1 MKKLKLV
8 AIMLVSLFLSSTALA
23 QSNFGVN
30 INGSDVKDFLVEND
44 RVLISNEVVKNSFG
58 YDTAQT
64 DDNFT
69 LNKENTSITFDNKTM
84 TATIGEKYVSL
95 DSPIISKDSKTYL
108 PLRVLSIL
116 DGDTVSWNPETSSVM
131 VTDTA
136 DKAPLDLKIKVLA
149 GPTAISVGKMIENT
163 AFLGN
168 NTNYNVEILNQP
180 KLASASIL
188 SKEADIITVPTNMAA
203 ILYNKKGDY
212 QVGGVMIWGNLYL
225 AGTESINS
233 ISELKGKE
241 IFLTG
246 KGATPD
252 ILLQKTLKDN
262 NIDPQ
267 KDITLTYLATPQ
279 ELASYAISGK
289 ASISV
294 IPEPILTKTMS
305 KNKNIK
311 IIHDFQAAWKKQY
324 KTKVGYPQTVVLV
337 KKDIVKSHP
346 QIVDS
351 FLYEFANNM
360 NEIETD
366 VNTAA
371 ILGEKL
377 EIGLAAGILK
387 TAIPR
392 SNFHYNSG
400 DSVKTEINNY
410 LQALYDF
417 NPAAVGGKLPD
428 EGFIR

>member
-69 LNKENTSITFDNKTM
+69 LTKENTSITFDNKTM

-116 DGDTVSWNPETSSVM
+116 DGDTVSWNPETRSVM

-180 KLASASIL
+180 KLASA
-188 SKEADIITVPTNMAA
+188 V
-203 ILYNKKGDY
+203 YCQKK
-212 QVGGVMIWGNLYL
+212 
-225 AGTESINS
+225 
-233 ISELKGKE
+233 
-241 IFLTG
+241 LT
-246 KGATPD
+246 
-252 ILLQKTLKDN
+252 L
-262 NIDPQ
+262 
-267 KDITLTYLATPQ
+267 
-279 ELASYAISGK
+279 
-289 ASISV
+289 
-294 IPEPILTKTMS
+294 
-305 KNKNIK
+305 
-311 IIHDFQAAWKKQY
+311 
-324 KTKVGYPQTVVLV
+324 
-337 KKDIVKSHP
+337 
-346 QIVDS
+346 
-351 FLYEFANNM
+351 
-360 NEIETD
+360 
-366 VNTAA
+366 
-371 ILGEKL
+371 
-377 EIGLAAGILK
+377 
-387 TAIPR
+387 
-392 SNFHYNSG
+392 
-400 DSVKTEINNY
+400 
-410 LQALYDF
+410 
-417 NPAAVGGKLPD
+417 
-428 EGFIR
+428 